1 MSAPDTSIYIVG
13 TNRTWQIRA
22 KTLKLI
28 LTSTVLLLIGL
39 AAALLYQSIWHLQV
53 VGGWEERYAAENER
67 NEKMRGVIEDL
78 RERVVDRG
86 TLEMRQAIY
95 SNGPDPEELLQK
107 NQRQQETIEAQQLR
121 IEQLQS
127 ETNDQQVKLVE
138 LDVQL
143 TDELSRYASLQESH
157 QQLEIQRAILQ
168 DNLTSLTEKLVQQQA
183 RSAEL
188 QKQAL
193 SLQEQLAAIPKI
205 VEKIAPTLASTPTT
219 TPRPPALAGP
229 SPVAI
234 EKIQL
239 NNRNG
244 KLSVRFQLSNR
255 DRKRQT
261 GFLQT
266 FLVSADD
273 AVTPVKITDHFA
285 DPFAIRNFKNV
296 QAEFK
301 NWDKS
306 SLLRVVAWNAKKQRV
321 YDKTLPLNKVN

>member
-1 MSAPDTSIYIVG
+1 MSTPDTSIYIVG

-67 NEKMRGVIEDL
+67 NEKMRSVIEDL

-127 ETNDQQVKLVE
+127 ETNDQQVKLLE

-143 TDELSRYASLQESH
+143 TDEIARYASLQESH

-168 DNLTSLTEKLVQQQA
+168 DNLTSLNEELVQQQTQG
-183 RSAEL
+183 AEL
-188 QKQAL
+188 QKQIL
-193 SLQEQLAAIPKI
+193 SLQKQLAAIPKV
-205 VEKIAPTLASTPTT
+205 VEKPTQTLASTATS
-219 TPRPPALAGP
+219 RSPALAGP

-244 KLSVRFQLSNR
+244 QLNVRFQLSNR

-266 FLVSADD
+266 FLVYADD

-296 QAEFK
+296 RVEFK
-301 NWDKS
+301 NWDKN

-321 YDKTLPLNKVN
+321 YDKTFPLNKVN

>member
-1 MSAPDTSIYIVG
+1 VSTPDTSIYIVG

-67 NEKMRGVIEDL
+67 NEKMRSVIEDL

-127 ETNDQQVKLVE
+127 ETNDQQVKLLE

-143 TDELSRYASLQESH
+143 TDEIARYASLQESH

-168 DNLTSLTEKLVQQQA
+168 DNLTSLNEELVQQQTQG
-183 RSAEL
+183 AEL
-188 QKQAL
+188 QKQIL
-193 SLQEQLAAIPKI
+193 SLQKQLAAIPKI
-205 VEKIAPTLASTPTT
+205 VEKPTQTLASTPTS
-219 TPRPPALAGP
+219 RSPALAGP

-244 KLSVRFQLSNR
+244 QLNVRFQLSNR

-273 AVTPVKITDHFA
+273 AVIPVKITDHFA

-296 QAEFK
+296 RAEFK
-301 NWDKS
+301 NWDKN

-321 YDKTLPLNKVN
+321 YDKTFPLNKVN

>member
-1 MSAPDTSIYIVG
+1 MSTPDTSIYIVG

-53 VGGWEERYAAENER
+53 VGGWEERYATENER
-67 NEKMRGVIEDL
+67 NEKMRSVIEDL

-127 ETNDQQVKLVE
+127 ETNDQQVQLIE

-143 TDELSRYASLQESH
+143 TDEIARYSSLQESH

-168 DNLTSLTEKLVQQQA
+168 DNLTTLNEELVQQQTQGA
-183 RSAEL
+183 VL
-188 QKQAL
+188 QKQIL
-193 SLQEQLAAIPKI
+193 SLQKQLAAIPKI
-205 VEKIAPTLASTPTT
+205 VEKPTQTLVSTPTT
-219 TPRPPALAGP
+219 RSPALAGP
-229 SPVAI
+229 SPIAI

-244 KLSVRFQLSNR
+244 QLNVSFQLSNR

-296 QAEFK
+296 RAEFK

-321 YDKTLPLNKVN
+321 YDKTFPLNKVN

>member
-1 MSAPDTSIYIVG
+1 MSTPDTSIYIVG

-53 VGGWEERYAAENER
+53 VGGWEERYATENER
-67 NEKMRGVIEDL
+67 NEKMRSVIEDL

-127 ETNDQQVKLVE
+127 ETNDQQVQLIE

-143 TDELSRYASLQESH
+143 TDEIARYASLQESH
-157 QQLEIQRAILQ
+157 QQLEIQRTILQ
-168 DNLTSLTEKLVQQQA
+168 DNLTSLNEELVQQQTQGA
-183 RSAEL
+183 VL
-188 QKQAL
+188 QKQIL
-193 SLQEQLAAIPKI
+193 SLQKQLAAIPKI
-205 VEKIAPTLASTPTT
+205 VEKPTQTLVSTPTT
-219 TPRPPALAGP
+219 RSPALAGP
-229 SPVAI
+229 SPIAI

-244 KLSVRFQLSNR
+244 QLNVRFQLSNR

-285 DPFAIRNFKNV
+285 DPFAIRNFKNIR
-296 QAEFK
+296 AEFK

-321 YDKTLPLNKVN
+321 YDKTFPLNKVN

>member
-1 MSAPDTSIYIVG
+1 VSTPDTSIYIVG

-53 VGGWEERYAAENER
+53 VGGWEERYASENER

-168 DNLTSLTEKLVQQQA
+168 DNLTSLTEELVQQQA
-183 RSAEL
+183 RGAEL
-188 QKQAL
+188 QKRGL
-193 SLQEQLAAIPKI
+193 SLQKQLAAIPKI
-205 VEKIAPTLASTPTT
+205 VEKIAPTLASTP

-255 DRKRQT
+255 DHKRQA

-266 FLVSADD
+266 FLVSDDD
-273 AVTPVKITDHFA
+273 AVTPVKITDRLA
-285 DPFAIRNFKNV
+285 DPFTIRNFKNV
-296 QAEFK
+296 HAEFK

-306 SLLRVVAWNAKKQRV
+306 SLLRVVAWNAKKHRV
-321 YDKTLPLNKVN
+321 YDKTFPLNKVN

>member
-1 MSAPDTSIYIVG
+1 MSTPDTSIYIVG

-53 VGGWEERYAAENER
+53 VGGWEERYATENER
-67 NEKMRGVIEDL
+67 NEKMRSVIEDL

-127 ETNDQQVKLVE
+127 ETNDQQVKLIE

-143 TDELSRYASLQESH
+143 TDEIARYSSLQESH

-168 DNLTSLTEKLVQQQA
+168 DNLTSLNEELVQQQTQGA
-183 RSAEL
+183 VL
-188 QKQAL
+188 QKQIL
-193 SLQEQLAAIPKI
+193 SLQKQLAAIPKI
-205 VEKIAPTLASTPTT
+205 VEKPTQTLVSTPTT
-219 TPRPPALAGP
+219 RSPALAGP
-229 SPVAI
+229 SPIAI

-244 KLSVRFQLSNR
+244 QLNVRFQLSNR

-266 FLVSADD
+266 FLVSTDD

-296 QAEFK
+296 RAEFK

-321 YDKTLPLNKVN
+321 YDKTFPLNKVN

>member
-1 MSAPDTSIYIVG
+1 MSTPDTSIYIVG

-28 LTSTVLLLIGL
+28 LTSTALLLIGL

-53 VGGWEERYAAENER
+53 VGGCEERYAAVNER
-67 NEKMRGVIEDL
+67 NEKMRSVIEDL

-127 ETNDQQVKLVE
+127 ETNDQQAKLIE

-143 TDELSRYASLQESH
+143 TDEIARYASLQESH

-168 DNLTSLTEKLVQQQA
+168 DNLTSLNEELVQQQTQG
-183 RSAEL
+183 AEL
-188 QKQAL
+188 QKQVL
-193 SLQEQLAAIPKI
+193 SLQKQLAAIPKI
-205 VEKIAPTLASTPTT
+205 VEKPTPTSASSP
-219 TPRPPALAGP
+219 TPRSPALAGP

-239 NNRNG
+239 NNRNRQ
-244 KLSVRFQLSNR
+244 LNVRFQLSNR

-273 AVTPVKITDHFA
+273 AVTPVKITDYFD

-296 QAEFK
+296 RAEFK

-306 SLLRVVAWNAKKQRV
+306 SLLRVVDWNAKEQRV
-321 YDKTLPLNKVN
+321 YDKTFPLNKVN

>member
-1 MSAPDTSIYIVG
+1 MSTPDTSIYIVG

-28 LTSTVLLLIGL
+28 LTSTILLLIGL

-127 ETNDQQVKLVE
+127 ETNDQQVKLIE

-143 TDELSRYASLQESH
+143 TDEIARYASLQESH

-168 DNLTSLTEKLVQQQA
+168 DNLTSLNEELVQQQTQG
-183 RSAEL
+183 AEL
-188 QKQAL
+188 QKQIL
-193 SLQEQLAAIPKI
+193 SLQKQLAAIPKI
-205 VEKIAPTLASTPTT
+205 VEKPTPTLASTPT
-219 TPRPPALAGP
+219 PRSPALAGP

-239 NNRNG
+239 NNLNG
-244 KLSVRFQLSNR
+244 QLNVRFQLSNR

-266 FLVSADD
+266 FLVSTDD

-296 QAEFK
+296 RAEFK
-301 NWDKS
+301 NWNKS

-321 YDKTLPLNKVN
+321 YDKTFPLNKVN

>member
-1 MSAPDTSIYIVG
+1 MSTPDTSIYIVG

-28 LTSTVLLLIGL
+28 LTSTILLLIGL

-127 ETNDQQVKLVE
+127 ETNDQQAKLIE

-143 TDELSRYASLQESH
+143 TDEIARYASLQESH

-168 DNLTSLTEKLVQQQA
+168 DNLTSLNEELVQQQTKG
-183 RSAEL
+183 AEL
-188 QKQAL
+188 QKQIL
-193 SLQEQLAAIPKI
+193 SLQKQLAAIPKI
-205 VEKIAPTLASTPTT
+205 VEKPTPTLASTPT
-219 TPRPPALAGP
+219 PRSPALAGP

-239 NNRNG
+239 NNLNG
-244 KLSVRFQLSNR
+244 QLNVRFQLSNR

-296 QAEFK
+296 RAEFK
-301 NWDKS
+301 NWNKS

-321 YDKTLPLNKVN
+321 YDKTFPLNKVN

>member
-1 MSAPDTSIYIVG
+1 MSTPDTSIYIVG

-67 NEKMRGVIEDL
+67 NEKMRSVIEDL

-127 ETNDQQVKLVE
+127 ETNDQQAKQIE

-143 TDELSRYASLQESH
+143 TDEIARYASLQESH

-168 DNLTSLTEKLVQQQA
+168 DNLTSLNEELVQQQTQG
-183 RSAEL
+183 AEL
-188 QKQAL
+188 QKQVL
-193 SLQEQLAAIPKI
+193 SLQKQLAAIPKI
-205 VEKIAPTLASTPTT
+205 VEKSTKTLVSTPT
-219 TPRPPALAGP
+219 PRSPALAGP

-244 KLSVRFQLSNR
+244 QLNVSFQLSNR

-273 AVTPVKITDHFA
+273 AVTPVKITDYFA

-296 QAEFK
+296 RAEFK

-321 YDKTLPLNKVN
+321 YDKTFPLNKVN

>member
-1 MSAPDTSIYIVG
+1 MSTPDTSIYIVG

-127 ETNDQQVKLVE
+127 ETNDQQAKLIE

-143 TDELSRYASLQESH
+143 TDEIARYASLQESH

-168 DNLTSLTEKLVQQQA
+168 DNLTSLNEELVQQQTQG
-183 RSAEL
+183 AEL
-188 QKQAL
+188 QKQLL
-193 SLQEQLAAIPKI
+193 SLQKQLSAIPKI
-205 VEKIAPTLASTPTT
+205 VEKPTPPLASTQTSPS
-219 TPRPPALAGP
+219 PALAGP

-244 KLSVRFQLSNR
+244 QLNVRFQLSNR

-296 QAEFK
+296 RAEFK

-321 YDKTLPLNKVN
+321 YDKTFPLNKVN

>member
-1 MSAPDTSIYIVG
+1 MSTPDTSIYIVG

-53 VGGWEERYAAENER
+53 VGGWEERYATENER
-67 NEKMRGVIEDL
+67 NEKMRSVIEDL

-127 ETNDQQVKLVE
+127 ETNDQQVQLIE

-143 TDELSRYASLQESH
+143 TDEIARYASLQESH
-157 QQLEIQRAILQ
+157 QQLEIQRTILQ
-168 DNLTSLTEKLVQQQA
+168 DNLTSLNEELVQQQTQGA
-183 RSAEL
+183 VL
-188 QKQAL
+188 QKQIL
-193 SLQEQLAAIPKI
+193 SLQKQLAAIPKI
-205 VEKIAPTLASTPTT
+205 VEKPTQTLVSTPTT
-219 TPRPPALAGP
+219 RSPALAGP
-229 SPVAI
+229 SPIAI

-244 KLSVRFQLSNR
+244 QLNIRFQLSNR

-296 QAEFK
+296 RAEFK

-321 YDKTLPLNKVN
+321 YDKTFPLNKVN

>member
-1 MSAPDTSIYIVG
+1 MSTPDTSIYIVG

-67 NEKMRGVIEDL
+67 NEKMRSVIEDL

-127 ETNDQQVKLVE
+127 ETNDQQIKLLE

-143 TDELSRYASLQESH
+143 TDEIPSHACAASVAATAAACITTCTTIISTV
-157 QQLEIQRAILQ
+157 AVP
-168 DNLTSLTEKLVQQQA
+168 TA
-183 RSAEL
+183 RTTPIA
-188 QKQAL
+188 A
-193 SLQEQLAAIPKI
+193 AAIT
-205 VEKIAPTLASTPTT
+205 VTT
-219 TPRPPALAGP
+219 T
-229 SPVAI
+229 
-234 EKIQL
+234 
-239 NNRNG
+239 
-244 KLSVRFQLSNR
+244 
-255 DRKRQT
+255 
-261 GFLQT
+261 
-266 FLVSADD
+266 
-273 AVTPVKITDHFA
+273 ITSIA
-285 DPFAIRNFKNV
+285 A
-296 QAEFK
+296 
-301 NWDKS
+301 
-306 SLLRVVAWNAKKQRV
+306 
-321 YDKTLPLNKVN
+321 

>member
-107 NQRQQETIEAQQLR
+107 NQRQQETIEAQQFR

-143 TDELSRYASLQESH
+143 TDELSRYVSLQESH
-157 QQLEIQRAILQ
+157 HQLEIQRAILQ
-168 DNLTSLTEKLVQQQA
+168 DNLTSLTEELVQQQA
-183 RSAEL
+183 QGTEL
-188 QKQAL
+188 QKQIL
-193 SLQEQLAAIPKI
+193 SLQKQLAAIPKI
-205 VEKIAPTLASTPTT
+205 VEKTTTLASTPAT
-219 TPRPPALAGP
+219 RPPALAGP
-229 SPVAI
+229 SPVAV

-285 DPFAIRNFKNV
+285 NPFAIRNFKNV

>member
-1 MSAPDTSIYIVG
+1 MSTPDTSIYIVG

-67 NEKMRGVIEDL
+67 NEKMRSVIEDL

-127 ETNDQQVKLVE
+127 ETNDQQVKLLE

-143 TDELSRYASLQESH
+143 TDEIARYASLQESH

-168 DNLTSLTEKLVQQQA
+168 DNLTSLNEELVQQQTQG
-183 RSAEL
+183 AEL
-188 QKQAL
+188 QKQIL
-193 SLQEQLAAIPKI
+193 SLQKQLAAIPKI
-205 VEKIAPTLASTPTT
+205 VEKPTQTLVSTPTT
-219 TPRPPALAGP
+219 RSPALAGP
-229 SPVAI
+229 SPIAI

-244 KLSVRFQLSNR
+244 QLNVRFQLSNR

-266 FLVSADD
+266 FLVSTDD

-296 QAEFK
+296 RAEFK

-321 YDKTLPLNKVN
+321 YDKTFPLNKVN

>member
-1 MSAPDTSIYIVG
+1 
-13 TNRTWQIRA
+13 
-22 KTLKLI
+22 
-28 LTSTVLLLIGL
+28 
-39 AAALLYQSIWHLQV
+39 
-53 VGGWEERYAAENER
+53 
-67 NEKMRGVIEDL
+67 MRSVIEDL

-127 ETNDQQVKLVE
+127 ETNDQQVKLIE

-143 TDELSRYASLQESH
+143 TDEIARYSSLQESH

-168 DNLTSLTEKLVQQQA
+168 DNLTSLNEELVQQQTQGA
-183 RSAEL
+183 VL
-188 QKQAL
+188 QKQIL
-193 SLQEQLAAIPKI
+193 SLQKQLAAIPKI
-205 VEKIAPTLASTPTT
+205 VEKPTQTLVSTPTT
-219 TPRPPALAGP
+219 RSPALAGP
-229 SPVAI
+229 SPIAI

-244 KLSVRFQLSNR
+244 QLNVRFQLSNR

-296 QAEFK
+296 RAEFK

-321 YDKTLPLNKVN
+321 YDKTFPLNKVN

>member
-1 MSAPDTSIYIVG
+1 MSTPDTSIYIVG

-28 LTSTVLLLIGL
+28 LTSTILLLIGL

-127 ETNDQQVKLVE
+127 ETNDQQVKLIE

-143 TDELSRYASLQESH
+143 TDEIARYASLQESH

-168 DNLTSLTEKLVQQQA
+168 DNLTSLNEELVQQQTQG
-183 RSAEL
+183 AEL
-188 QKQAL
+188 QKQIL
-193 SLQEQLAAIPKI
+193 SLQKQLAAIPKI
-205 VEKIAPTLASTPTT
+205 VEKPTPTLASTPT
-219 TPRPPALAGP
+219 PRSPALAGP

-239 NNRNG
+239 NNLNG
-244 KLSVRFQLSNR
+244 QLNVRFQLSNR

-266 FLVSADD
+266 FLVSTDD

-296 QAEFK
+296 RAEFK

-321 YDKTLPLNKVN
+321 YDKTFPLNKVN